1 MINNLQNNSLV
12 LGHLKE
18 LLSSINLPLAKVYTE
33 DTRLYEDRVYL
44 NGNKLCKCK
53 NGTLYEVGEYSGKFI
68 PNITRKFNIKDICR
82 FFGVPPTKVFDFSD
96 ASYNT
101 LEATQLQFLTDCL
114 APLLEKIESEF
125 ERKLFKPNEKFKI
138 DVRFDTSAMLRTDK
152 QAEADYI
159 NKLFYMGAIS
169 VNEIRKKLDLSP
181 IENGD
186 THLVQSNLMTLDNAI
201 KVVPKTDKATTEID
215 DNSNN

>member
-1 MINNLQNNSLV
+1 MDFQPITVNPSDAQ
-12 LGHLKE
+12 
-18 LLSSINLPLAKVYTE
+18 LLE
-33 DTRLYEDRVYL
+33 
-44 NGNKLCKCK
+44 
-53 NGTLYEVGEYSGKFI
+53 
-68 PNITRKFNIKDICR
+68 TRKFNIKDICR

-101 LEATQLQFLTDCL
+101 IEATQLQFLTDCL
-114 APLLEKIESEF
+114 APLLEKIEMEF

-186 THLVQSNLMTLDNAI
+186 THLVQSNLMTLDNVI
-201 KVVPKTDKATTEID
+201 TVVPKTDKATTEQID